1 MKGCVLAAVILLLV
15 VIGVICNAL
24 YIRHTSDQLLEWVE
38 ALPEIPTP
46 QETPRAI
53 GEIRAELE
61 KKTPLLGIT
70 VPYSIIDRVSEAL
83 INLEACAR
91 TNDRLQYAETLALL
105 RDLVEEIGRTEKIT
119 VKNIL

>member
-53 GEIRAELE
+53 VKIRAELE

-91 TNDRLQYAETLALL
+91 IGDRLQYAETLALL

>member
-24 YIRHTSDQLLEWVE
+24 YIHHTADQLMEWVE
-38 ALPEIPTP
+38 ALPDVPNP
-46 QETPRAI
+46 QETPHAI
-53 GEIRAELE
+53 GQIRERLE
-61 KKTPLLGIT
+61 KKVSLLGIT

-91 TNDRLQYAETLALL
+91 TDDRLQYAETLALL

>member
-61 KKTPLLGIT
+61 KKTPLL
-70 VPYSIIDRVSEAL
+70 
-83 INLEACAR
+83 
-91 TNDRLQYAETLALL
+91 
-105 RDLVEEIGRTEKIT
+105 
-119 VKNIL
+119 

>member
-91 TNDRLQYAETLALL
+91 IDDRLQYAETLALL

>member
-1 MKGCVLAAVILLLV
+1 MKGCIFAAAILLLV

-24 YIRHTSDQLLEWVE
+24 YIRHTTDQLMEWVD
-38 ALPEIPTP
+38 ALPEVPTP

-53 GEIRAELE
+53 GQIRERLE
-61 KKTPLLGIT
+61 KKVPLLGIT

-91 TNDRLQYAETLALL
+91 AGDRLQYTETLALL

>member
-46 QETPRAI
+46 QETPPAI

-91 TNDRLQYAETLALL
+91 TDDRLQYAETLALL

>member
-91 TNDRLQYAETLALL
+91 TDDRLQYAETLALL